1 METLTATVPVVL
13 VDANGTSVSTTPR
26 TLVAIPYYAWA
37 NRGRGEMTVWFP
49 EKLTNLDLLSQPTT
63 AATTAAK

>member
-13 VDANGTSVSTTPR
+13 VGANGTSVSTTPR

-37 NRGRGEMTVWFP
+37 NRDRGEMTVWFP
-49 EKLTNLDLLSQPTT
+49 STLTNPDLLSEPAT
-63 AATTAAK
+63 AAVTEQK